1 MDKVIELFSDK
12 IIRCFLNQDI
22 IDETQKDVYQYGII
36 VASQAAITMISMLII
51 GLIFGLFFENLCF
64 MIVFKILR
72 KFSGGLHSKKF
83 SICFSVSIVL
93 NFLILFVYRFFV
105 LNPCFLII
113 IPIELVSSI
122 LLLFFSPIKNAN
134 KDISKNA
141 LRIYKYIVAI
151 ICVFVMALSIV
162 LVLNRSIY
170 AYFICMAILL
180 DSIFV
185 VLGHIKN

>member
-1 MDKVIELFSDK
+1 MIESVSSK
-12 IIRCFLNQDI
+12 IIRCFLNQSI
-22 IDETQKDVYQYGII
+22 IDETHKDVYQYGLI
-36 VASQAAITMISMLII
+36 VVIQFMITIISMIVI
-51 GLIFGLFFENLCF
+51 GLIFNLFFENLCF
-64 MIVFKILR
+64 IIVFKLLR

-141 LRIYKYIVAI
+141 LRIYKYIETI
-151 ICVFVMALSIV
+151 ICAFVMALSIV
-162 LVLNRSIY
+162 LVLNRNVYS
-170 AYFICMAILL
+170 YFICMAILV
-180 DSIFV
+180 DTIFV